1 MPDIP
6 YNSQWARRC
15 PRSCPSPGGNPGHHV
30 LPRWFLGSS
39 AHLQTHLNWFSCFST
54 AYGCNQQTDRETHR
68 QRYICSNK
76 LASNALMRP
85 NNKWYTVTDD
95 SVGSDNVRL
104 QSVCLGGSHATREL
118 HHGRTLVTQHC
129 GKCSHPFHAPG
140 DVCPPITCNI
150 ITIISPSVHVC
161 STRAS
166 AGVTRLENLT
176 RVGPFSYST
185 AANALIHS
193 MHPAMS
199 VH

>member
-1 MPDIP
+1 MYYLGGSLDQVHTCKRI
-6 YNSQWARRC
+6 STG
-15 PRSCPSPGGNPGHHV
+15 SPV
-30 LPRWFLGSS
+30 L
-39 AHLQTHLNWFSCFST
+39 AKHMVVTNAQT
-54 AYGCNQQTDRETHR
+54 ETHR

-76 LASNALMRP
+76 LASNALMRL

-95 SVGSDNVRL
+95 SVGGDNVCL

-118 HHGRTLVTQHC
+118 DHGRTLVMQHC
-129 GKCSHPFHAPG
+129 SKCSHPFHAPG
-140 DVCPPITCNI
+140 DVCPPITCNT

-161 STRAS
+161 STRAL

-176 RVGPFSYST
+176 RVGPLSYST

-193 MHPAMS
+193 MQPAMS